1 MDKNISVNKVRELL
15 LLNRSE
21 FVLAARYN
29 LILCAAWKS

>member
-1 MDKNISVNKVRELL
+1 MDKNISVNKVRNSLD
-15 LLNRSE
+15 RSE